1 MTHILPQD
9 AAVDVLESVFGIGEI
24 EPMNNPLI
32 INFSP
37 KSTTTTELDI
47 QRLSFTID
55 PHGQCVKFNILANYQ
70 QRSVER
76 EMDSS
81 NFELDIHNKQLMFF
95 NTPITNLA
103 DFKAVYIEQLVNT

>member
-37 KSTTTTELDI
+37 KSTTTTGMNI
-47 QRLSFTID
+47 QVLSFTID
-55 PHGQCVKFNILANYQ
+55 PHGHCIKSNILADYQ
-70 QRSVER
+70 QRSVEK

-81 NFELDIHNKQLMFF
+81 KFEIDLKNKRLMFF
-95 NTPITNLA
+95 NTPISSLA
-103 DFKAVYIEQLVNT
+103 DFTAVYIEHLINT